1 MMKHFIK
8 ILFIF
13 FLTRNVAFGKNVSE
27 KEETI
32 KGTPSYGK
40 NSVVEVV
47 ELNGNSIEKEKIL
60 KDEVRLPFPSDS
72 SNEYLADAG
81 QPSLVIAL
89 NTTDLVDSELKQIQ
103 QSAEEI
109 MQKMIERQ
117 KNSIFN
123 YIFIQFIDL
132 GE

>member
-8 ILFIF
+8 ILFIYL
-13 FLTRNVAFGKNVSE
+13 LTRNVAFGKNVSE

-32 KGTPSYGK
+32 KGPPTPSYAK
-40 NSVVEVV
+40 NSVVE
-47 ELNGNSIEKEKIL
+47 ELNGNSIEKETTL
-60 KDEVRLPFPSDS
+60 KDEVHLPFPSDS
-72 SNEYLADAG
+72 SNEYVADAG
-81 QPSLVIAL
+81 QQSLVIAL
-89 NTTDLVDSELKQIQ
+89 NTTDSVDSELKQIQ

-117 KNSIFN
+117 KNSIYN
-123 YIFIQFIDL
+123 YILIQFKDL